1 MALETWELKGLE
13 VSWQNLSKEELN
25 REMSRYAMEWNTEKV
40 QALLDFMKSKDNPDE
55 AGNYHANFKDKYKE
69 FKNDIG
75 KKNRELGA
83 LKRSLKGKTGTEK
96 DAIETKIQEKEK
108 EINDAWKNFFKAD
121 MDDYVDT
128 VGTKIDATEK
138 AKDDEIN
145 RLKWELSWIVSHG
158 PSLSEYFS
166 IERRRLVTLNDGIM
180 KLEQD
185 KENYPKNVLIYL
197 MGLSN
202 SKIIWIRGVKNGLKR
217 TWMKIAWKWNSDDIK
232 ENLQNFEESI
242 KIKPDD
248 SQWTMWLKKQLQE
261 HLHNAKQAYVD
272 QQKKSVWF

>member
-13 VSWQNLSKEELN
+13 ASWENLSKEELN

-55 AGNYHANFKDKYKE
+55 AGNYHANFKEKYNE
-69 FKNDIG
+69 FKKDI
-75 KKNRELGA
+75 KEKNKELKA
-83 LKRSLKGKTGTEK
+83 LKKSLKGKTGSEK
-96 DAIETKIQEKEK
+96 DVIEIKIQEKEK
-108 EINDAWKNFFKAD
+108 EINDAWKIFFKAD
-121 MDDYVDT
+121 MDGYVDT

-242 KIKPDD
+242 KIKSDD
-248 SQWTMWLKKQLQE
+248 SQWTIGLKKQLQE
-261 HLHNAKQAYVD
+261 HLYNAKQAYVD
-272 QQKKSVWF
+272 QQRKSVWF

>member
-55 AGNYHANFKDKYKE
+55 AGNYHANFKEKYNE
-69 FKNDIG
+69 FK
-75 KKNRELGA
+75 KNIKIKNNELKA
-83 LKRSLKGKTGTEK
+83 LKKSLKGKTGSEK
-96 DAIETKIQEKEK
+96 DAIEIKIQEKEK

-121 MDDYVDT
+121 MDGYVDT

-242 KIKPDD
+242 KIKSDD
-248 SQWTMWLKKQLQE
+248 SQWTIGLKKQLQE

-272 QQKKSVWF
+272 QQRKSVWF

>member
-1 MALETWELKGLE
+1 MALESWELKGLE
-13 VSWQNLSKEELN
+13 ASWENLSKEELN

-40 QALLDFMKSKDNPDE
+40 QALLDFMKTKDDPDAASKF
-55 AGNYHANFKDKYKE
+55 HASFKDKYNEFQNNMKE
-69 FKNDIG
+69 KNKDLRNLR
-75 KKNRELGA
+75 K
-83 LKRSLKGKTGTEK
+83 SLKGKTGAEK
-96 DAIETKIQEKEK
+96 DAIEADIQTKEK
-108 EINDAWKNFFKAD
+108 EINDEWEKFFKAD
-121 MDDYVDT
+121 MKDYVDN
-128 VGTKIDATEK
+128 VGDKIDLTEK
-138 AKDDEIN
+138 AKDNEID

-217 TWMKIAWKWNSDDIK
+217 TWMKLAWKWNSDDIK
-232 ENLQNFEESI
+232 ENLQNFEDSI
-242 KIKPDD
+242 QIKSDD
-248 SQWTMWLKKQLQE
+248 SLWTIGLKKQLQE

-272 QQKKSVWF
+272 QQKKSVWL

>member
-55 AGNYHANFKDKYKE
+55 AGNYHANFKDKYNE

-83 LKRSLKGKTGTEK
+83 LKRSLKGKTWSEK
-96 DAIETKIQEKEK
+96 DVIEIKIQEKEK

-121 MDDYVDT
+121 MDNYVDT